1 MVTANDR
8 KHLGTG
14 KEGNK
19 EGRKVISCFHGVVIS
34 AWLLKFSDFQ
44 RNICFGSKLPCRA
57 VHFKKESRLVE
68 YSIF

>member
-34 AWLLKFSDFQ
+34 AWLLKFRDFLKEYLF
-44 RNICFGSKLPCRA
+44 R
-57 VHFKKESRLVE
+57 FKTPIQGCTL
-68 YSIF
+68 